1 MEKASTHWVGLDVHK
16 SSISVAILDAEG
28 LVKLQKQVGTD
39 ERSVKGLVGELRSL
53 KKQGSVECVYEAGPT
68 GYVLQR
74 QFDAAGLCCMVA
86 APSLIPRKP
95 GERVK
100 TNRRDAR
107 KLATHLRAGLL
118 TAVCAP
124 TPEQEAVRDL
134 CRCREDARE
143 DLMRARHRL
152 VKMLLRR
159 GRVYR
164 GGIHWSQKHGR
175 WLRGLQWEHEA
186 DHAAFQSY
194 LRAVEHLEERLV
206 ELTAALEVEASKDP
220 YREPVA
226 WLRCFRGFD
235 TLNAI
240 TLVAELC
247 EVARFAKPRQ
257 LMAYLGLVPSESSSG
272 DRRRQGSI
280 TKTGNSH
287 LRRVLVNA
295 AWHYRRP
302 VYVSRVLRKRRDRQP
317 TEILRLADRAMHRLR
332 RRFQHL
338 TMTRG
343 KSAQLAL
350 VSVARELA
358 GFVWAALVLYPQT
371 LVSETR
377 N

>member
-1 MEKASTHWVGLDVHK
+1 MDNGSTHWVGLDVHK
-16 SSISVAILDAEG
+16 SSISVAIVGPDG
-28 LVKLQKQVGTD
+28 SVKLQKQIGTD
-39 ERSVKGLVGELRSL
+39 DQSVQGLIRELRSL
-53 KKQGSVECVYEAGPT
+53 KKQGAVECVYEAGPT
-68 GYVLQR
+68 GYPLQR
-74 QFDAAGLCCMVA
+74 QFTAAGLSCMVA

-118 TAVCAP
+118 TAVCPP

-152 VKMLLRR
+152 DKMLLRR

-164 GGIHWSQKHGR
+164 DGIHWSQKHGR
-175 WLRGLQWEHEA
+175 WLRGLKWDHQA

-206 ELTAALEVEASKDP
+206 ELEAALEAAASKDP
-220 YREPVA
+220 YRDPVA

-240 TLVAELC
+240 TLVAELY

-272 DRRRQGSI
+272 ERRSQGSI

-287 LRRVLVNA
+287 LRRALINA

-302 VYVSRVLRKRRDRQP
+302 VHVSRVLRKRRDGQP
-317 TEILRLADRAMHRLR
+317 SEIVRLADRAMHRLR

-338 TMTRG
+338 TLTRG
-343 KSAQLAL
+343 KSAQHAA

-371 LVSETR
+371 PASQTHS
-377 N
+377 